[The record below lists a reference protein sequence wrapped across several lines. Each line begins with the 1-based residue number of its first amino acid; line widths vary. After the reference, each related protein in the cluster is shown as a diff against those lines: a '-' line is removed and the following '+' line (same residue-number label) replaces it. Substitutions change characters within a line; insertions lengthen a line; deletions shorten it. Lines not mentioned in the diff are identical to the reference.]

1 MELLQHKQD
10 VAYLGIE
17 GESILEATA
26 SAHDLPTGA
35 YVRTVYAQAP
45 AYQAGMR
52 VADIITKIDDSIVSG
67 MTDVYNILLQHNSGE
82 TNSAFCY

>member
-1 MELLQHKQD
+1 M
-10 VAYLGIE
+10 
-17 GESILEATA
+17 EATT

-52 VADIITKIDDSIVSG
+52 VADNKRFSSIVVS
-67 MTDVYNILLQHNSGE
+67 MTDVYNILLQHNVREKLFVRRKSGDKYI
-82 TNSAFCY
+82 TKKLKVKLQ